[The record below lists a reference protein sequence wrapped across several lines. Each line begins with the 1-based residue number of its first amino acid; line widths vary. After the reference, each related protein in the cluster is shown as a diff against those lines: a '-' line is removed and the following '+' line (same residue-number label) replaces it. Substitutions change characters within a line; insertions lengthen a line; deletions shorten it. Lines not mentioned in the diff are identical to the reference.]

1 MILDRGLGKS
11 AGGSPSLFSSPLCL
25 LGSVTLEYV
34 AGAWG
39 PRETASLTTSP
50 GLCNLIL
57 KFRPVVAASDAAAAG
72 VDPSQEDPPVW
83 GILGCLGSRCPS

>member
-1 MILDRGLGKS
+1 MILGRGLGKS
-11 AGGSPSLFSSPLCL
+11 AAGSASLFSSPLCL
-25 LGSVTLEYV
+25 LGSVTLEYA

-50 GLCNLIL
+50 GLCNLIP
-57 KFRPVVAASDAAAAG
+57 KSHPVVAAASDAAG

-83 GILGCLGSRCPS
+83 GILGCLGSRRPS